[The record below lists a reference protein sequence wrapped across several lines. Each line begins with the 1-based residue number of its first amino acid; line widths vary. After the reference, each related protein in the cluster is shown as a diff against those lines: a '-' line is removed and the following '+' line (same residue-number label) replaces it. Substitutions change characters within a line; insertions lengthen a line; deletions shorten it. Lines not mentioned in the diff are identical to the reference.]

1 MAGKYEGLKLKLDE
15 QFQWPGPYLFKF
27 IVPVE
32 KADALLRLFPSK
44 DWTKKSSSSGNYLS
58 FTLYQTMA
66 SSDDVI
72 DMYRKAEQIEGLI
85 AL

>member
-1 MAGKYEGLKLKLDE
+1 MAGNYEGLKSKLDE
-15 QFQWPGPYLFKF
+15 QFQWPGRYLFKF

-32 KADALLRLFPSK
+32 KAEALLSLIPSK

-66 SSDDVI
+66 SSDEVI
-72 DMYRKAEQIEGLI
+72 AVYRRAEQIEGLI